1 MFRDSHPASIEHIS
15 KHWELDCCFVSS
27 SLVWTSQLH
36 DSHFNVLQHPSA
48 PCLNQRLSGESLFLK
63 TSYTSNSLNAPW
75 EEPGPFFEKNN
86 EEAKAILF
94 PSLRLQGSQTK
105 DGNPGFN
112 GDQHLCEVLMR
123 LNSFSLMFE
132 VKNINAFIWQLISF
146 HIIVVL
152 YVFSILIKG
161 ETFPANINMSLRY
174 ENVISECSRNVQK
187 RV

>member
-1 MFRDSHPASIEHIS
+1 MAYNVTFKLFSLWITIQQLILLNLKNNRTLFILKSVFLTVFIHMFRDSPPASIEHIS

-48 PCLNQRLSGESLFLK
+48 PCLNQRLSGESFFLK

-105 DGNPGFN
+105 VGNPGFN
-112 GDQHLCEVLMR
+112 GDQHLNEVLMR
-123 LNSFSLMFE
+123 RNSF
-132 VKNINAFIWQLISF
+132 
-146 HIIVVL
+146 
-152 YVFSILIKG
+152 
-161 ETFPANINMSLRY
+161 TFDVWS
-174 ENVISECSRNVQK
+174 
-187 RV
+187 